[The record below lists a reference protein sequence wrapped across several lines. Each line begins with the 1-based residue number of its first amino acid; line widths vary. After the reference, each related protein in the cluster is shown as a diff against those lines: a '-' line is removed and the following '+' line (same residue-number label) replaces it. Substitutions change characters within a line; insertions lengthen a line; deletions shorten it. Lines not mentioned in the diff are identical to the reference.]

1 MTFRPLLQAM
11 RPRQWVKNLLVGAAP
26 AAAGVT
32 ATTQWLDVF
41 LAFISMTCAASGVY
55 LFNDIADIAEDRL
68 HPKKIARPVAS
79 GALSVRAATIAG
91 CVLTCTSVVLSAVF
105 LNWVTAVLMAGY
117 LALMG
122 LYCVAFRRVIGI
134 DIIIV
139 AGGFV
144 LRALIGASAA
154 SIAVSSVFV
163 VFIGCVALFIVT
175 GRRLSEVNTFSL
187 HHIPTTPHRPTLR
200 QYSRT
205 SLWLIICIAS
215 AGMVLAYIIWVVT
228 TPLARRAVQA
238 ASIPFVIIALI
249 RMLAVLR
256 QGGGDEPELLLYRDR
271 SIQCCAIG
279 WAVAFLLAEYGS

>member
-1 MTFRPLLQAM
+1 MMFRPLLQAM
-11 RPRQWVKNLLVGAAP
+11 RPRQWVKNALVGAAP

-32 ATTQWLDVF
+32 ATTQWLDVS

-55 LFNDIADIAEDRL
+55 LFNDVADIAEDRL

-79 GALSVRAATIAG
+79 GALSVRVATIAG
-91 CVLTCTSVVLSAVF
+91 GVLTSTSVVLAAVF
-105 LNWVTAVLMAGY
+105 INSVTAVLVTGY

-122 LYCVAFRRVIGI
+122 LYSLVLRKVIGV

-139 AGGFV
+139 AVGFV

-163 VFIGCVALFIVT
+163 VFIGCAALFIVT
-175 GRRLSEVNTFSL
+175 GKRLSEVNTFSL
-187 HHIPTTPHRPTLR
+187 HHATTTPHRPTLR

-215 AGMVLAYIIWVVT
+215 VGMVLAYIVWVVT
-228 TPLARRAVQA
+228 TPLARRAAQA
-238 ASIPFVIIALI
+238 ATIPFVIIALI
-249 RMLAVLR
+249 RMLAILR
-256 QGGGDEPELLLYRDR
+256 QGGGDEPEALLYRDR

-279 WAVAFLLAEYGS
+279 WAVAFLFAEYGS